1 MLRPRVRLIGAGYHL
16 TRVARTAAPRAD
28 ANELPNVS
36 TASGVVL
43 YTYDDHVVVA
53 TAYVDFTSA
62 VGSSRARKTQFTRI
76 RPTTAESNH
85 CRDTTCFAH
94 PRHVEISN
102 CFDAFPNPLGAVA
115 SPPDWCFA
123 FISIPRGGGCGLSIA
138 AAGALTRLCAAV
150 APSRHAHTH
159 LQPATHRAAERNTHE
174 NVAMSVE

>member
-1 MLRPRVRLIGAGYHL
+1 MLGITLPGWPEQQHR
-16 TRVARTAAPRAD
+16 
-28 ANELPNVS
+28 ELMLMNCP
-36 TASGVVL
+36 TCLQPVVL
-43 YTYDDHVVVA
+43 SCIPTTDTSSWRQHHVVVA